1 MKKTL
6 APLALVVALFCPP
19 ALAQPPS
26 SKVPR
31 PAAIDQA
38 EQKLRELAPSEAQAE
53 GLMNLFLGQL
63 PKLMDDNVDP
73 ASLVREIQP
82 EAERLLRPDQVQALR
97 AITNETGPLL
107 QFGSMTR
114 QERRALMKDGL
125 EHLNHPDMREWLK
138 RIDSFDL

>member
-6 APLALVVALFCPP
+6 APLALVVALFGLPSH
-19 ALAQPPS
+19 AQPPS
-26 SKVPR
+26 RTVAR

-38 EQKLRELAPSEAQAE
+38 EQKLRELAPSEAQAQ
-53 GLMNLFLGQL
+53 GLMNLFLSQL
-63 PKLMDDNVDP
+63 PRLMDENVDP
-73 ASLVREIQP
+73 ASLAREIQP
-82 EAERLLRPDQVQALR
+82 EAERLLEPDQVQALR
-97 AITNETGPLL
+97 AITDETGPLM

-114 QERRALMKDGL
+114 QERRALMKEGL